1 MVLIWS
7 YQHQNFPP
15 TELTSPCKV
24 IMREVKTMR
33 PQLLAILVAV
43 TVTPGMA
50 QAPNAFVT
58 APDAILCV
66 GPSNLNIAHR
76 ATVRNNQVA
85 LKTMGCFRTE
95 GGVQARLLERSD
107 PGNIWRVRFY
117 PIGISG
123 GVDLW
128 GLPSSF
134 TKPDGGED
142 VAAKRAGF

>member
-1 MVLIWS
+1 VRS
-7 YQHQNFPP
+7 
-15 TELTSPCKV
+15 
-24 IMREVKTMR
+24 R
-33 PQLLAILVAV
+33 LLAILVIVAV
-43 TVTPGMA
+43 TPAMGE
-50 QAPNAFVT
+50 APNALIT

-66 GPSNLNIAHR
+66 GPGNLDIAHHP
-76 ATVRNNQVA
+76 TVQNSQAV
-85 LKTMGCFRTE
+85 LKAVGCFRAE

-123 GVDLW
+123 GVVLW

-134 TKPDGGED
+134 TKPDGEED